1 MKYFSSGFRDS
12 QCCRSLDRSTYTRV
26 RAAETCARTPGLPCT
41 EAQPRGAT
49 PQRAVG
55 EPVEV
60 HQHRGTPHLLRRP
73 EGGLGLLVHL
83 PDVMVLDGENDE
95 PPGVLSQQRFLLRA
109 PRHLRGTQSG
119 SGRHRAAGSRAGRRG
134 GAAPSRSRP
143 PPPRPPPGA
152 ALRPRRNR
160 RPRRGRQRGIWG
172 RLEAAGSSRWR
183 RRTGR

>member
-41 EAQPRGAT
+41 EAQPRGGAT
-49 PQRAVG
+49 PERAVG

-60 HQHRGTPHLLRRP
+60 HQHRGTPHLIRRP

-119 SGRHRAAGSRAGRRG
+119 SGRHRAAGSRAGRRLRGSG
-134 GAAPSRSRP
+134 GSAGWPQALTGVPSLSWKILRAVLLARTRLLLRAGGYEEKSAGAVRSP
-143 PPPRPPPGA
+143 
-152 ALRPRRNR
+152 
-160 RPRRGRQRGIWG
+160 
-172 RLEAAGSSRWR
+172 S
-183 RRTGR
+183 